1 MDITCKIIN
10 ILPVE
15 SFTSSKN
22 GQTYNRYGFIG
33 ETQEQYPKKIHFQ
46 CLGDERWQKL
56 GIVLGEE
63 FQISFDLS
71 SREWKEKWF
80 TQVDAWRAIRISNGA
95 NAKEQASSL
104 SSPTTPSVVTP
115 TQTAPVS
122 TSPAITT
129 TDDDLPF

>member
-1 MDITCKIIN
+1 MDITCKIIS

-56 GIVLGEE
+56 GIVLDEE
-63 FQISFDLS
+63 FQIGFDLS
-71 SREWKEKWF
+71 SREWKGRWF
-80 TQVDAWRAIRISNGA
+80 TQVDVWRAERKTTSA
-95 NAKEQASSL
+95 NVQA
-104 SSPTTPSVVTP
+104 PVAPAPAPS
-115 TQTAPVS
+115 QTAPVS

-129 TDDDLPF
+129 NDDDVPF

>member
-63 FQISFDLS
+63 FQISYDLS
-71 SREWKEKWF
+71 SREWKGRWF
-80 TQVDAWRAIRISNGA
+80 TQVDVWRAERKTTGA
-95 NAKEQASSL
+95 NVQA
-104 SSPTTPSVVTP
+104 PVAPAPAP
-115 TQTAPVS
+115 TQNAPVS

-129 TDDDLPF
+129 NDVDVPF